1 MLLINTGP
9 RRQQTLSTFSL
20 KYNCLTE
27 GVSLIGK
34 ELSTKKKKIAKLSL
48 EYYFIF

>member
-1 MLLINTGP
+1 MLLINIGP

-27 GVSLIGK
+27 DR
-34 ELSTKKKKIAKLSL
+34 
-48 EYYFIF
+48 F